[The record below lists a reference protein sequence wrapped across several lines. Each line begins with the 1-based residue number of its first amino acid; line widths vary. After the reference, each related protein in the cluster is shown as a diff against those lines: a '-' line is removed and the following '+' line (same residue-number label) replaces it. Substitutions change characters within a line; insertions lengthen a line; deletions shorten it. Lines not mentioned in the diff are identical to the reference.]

1 MSERRTVQEPMI
13 QYAAQIGWQRLSP
26 QEARRQRRGDKGRF
40 LYDTLK
46 RQLLALNP
54 GVLDDARAE
63 EVMRQLTL
71 LSATIEG
78 NRESLEWLRGEH
90 SVFVPE
96 VNRELNVR
104 LIDFENL
111 ERNLFYVTDEWRQKD
126 ASGALANRADVVFL
140 INGLPVV
147 IAETKKA
154 GLPDGLAEGIE
165 QIRRYHLETPEM
177 LTIPQ
182 VFEVTQFFDFYYGA
196 TWSTNRKNLFN
207 WKEVVSGDY
216 EQKIKSFFDRR
227 RFLRVLQDYI
237 IFLSKDDVL
246 TKVILRQHQVRAVE
260 KVVARV
266 EEGLKQRGLIWHT
279 QGSGKTLTMITIA
292 SLLLRTTKSEKPTVI
307 MIVDRNELESQLFKN
322 IQAYGIS
329 TVRVAASKKDLQ
341 DILDSDYRGLVVS
354 MVHKFDRIRGRSNMR
369 KSIIVLVDE
378 AHRSTGGSLGD
389 YLMGAIP
396 NAIYIGF
403 TGTPIDQLSQ
413 GKGTFKVF
421 GKDDPQGYLDK
432 YSIAE
437 SIEDQTTVKL
447 NYALAPSQLRVDRD
461 TLEKQFLD
469 LTEAEGVSDITE
481 LNAILDKAVELKEI
495 MKAPQRVEQIASYIA
510 DHFQSNVDP
519 MGFKAMVVAVDREAC
534 ILYKK
539 ALEKYLPA
547 DWIEAVYSPAHNDI
561 GDLRRYALKEN
572 DEKTIRRDFLKREKL
587 PKILIVTEKLLT
599 GYDAPI
605 LYCLY
610 LDKPMR
616 DHVLLQALARV
627 NRPYDDGGGQVKPC
641 GFVLDFVGIFEKLEK
656 ALAFDSD
663 LVDSVIENIDT
674 LKQLFAAWMRET
686 APRYLPYTRPGTDKT
701 LEQIISYFYDDKAR
715 REEFLTFFR
724 RLQNLYEVLSPDPFL
739 RPYLENYEALAYLYE
754 FVRRDLD
761 LASADRELTR
771 KTQALL
777 RQHTTSSPLQLPGA
791 IRELGP
797 NELAILKASQVSE
810 IIKTLNLRKLLGVV
824 VEERAKSEPHVI
836 PIGERAEEIAK
847 AYEERHLA
855 TKQAL
860 EAYEKLAEE
869 YVHADEERQQLG
881 LDANAF
887 ALYVELRHSLPDI
900 TADQVRE
907 IDALFQQYPDY
918 KWNGQQ
924 ETQLRALIYQ
934 RLSVLGV
941 RNMIQLTA
949 IATKLLNLER
959 I

>member
-1 MSERRTVQEPMI
+1 MSERRTVQEPLI
-13 QYAAQIGWQRLSP
+13 QYATQIGWQRLSS
-26 QEARRQRRGDKGRF
+26 QEARRQRRGDTGRF
-40 LYDTLK
+40 LHETLK

-54 GVLDDARAE
+54 GVLDDGRAE
-63 EVMRQLTL
+63 EVMRQLAL
-71 LSATIEG
+71 LRTSIEG
-78 NRESLEWLRGEH
+78 NREALEWLRGER

-96 VNRELNVR
+96 ANRELNVT
-104 LIDFENL
+104 LIDFEHL
-111 ERNLFYVTDEWRQKD
+111 ERNLFYVTDEWRHKD
-126 ASGALANRADVVFL
+126 ASGAFTNRADVVFL

-165 QIRRYHLETPEM
+165 QIRRYHRETPEM
-177 LTIPQ
+177 VTIPQ
-182 VFEVTQFFDFYYGA
+182 VFEVTQLFEFYYGA

-207 WKEVVSGDY
+207 WKEVVAGDF
-216 EQKIKSFFDRR
+216 EQKVKSFFDQR

-292 SLLLRTTKSEKPTVI
+292 SLLLRTAHHEKPTVI

-322 IQAYGIS
+322 IQAYGIN

-341 DILDSDYRGLVVS
+341 DLLDSDYRGLVVS
-354 MVHKFDRIRGRSNMR
+354 MVHKFDRIRARSNMR
-369 KSIIVLVDE
+369 KSIVVLVDE

-396 NAIYIGF
+396 NATYIGF

-447 NYALAPSQLRVDRD
+447 NYALAPSQLRVERE
-461 TLEKQFLD
+461 TLEKQFLE
-469 LTEAEGVSDITE
+469 LTEAEGVSDIAE

-510 DHFQSNVDP
+510 DDFRGRVEP
-519 MGFKAMVVAVDREAC
+519 MGFKAMLVAVDREAC
-534 ILYKK
+534 VLYKK
-539 ALEKYLPA
+539 ALERYLPA
-547 DWIEAVYSPAHNDI
+547 DWIEAVYSTEHNDS
-561 GDLRRYALKEN
+561 GDLKKYALKE
-572 DEKTIRRDFLKREKL
+572 DEEKTVRREFLKREKL

-605 LYCLY
+605 LYCMY

-616 DHVLLQALARV
+616 DHVLLQAIARV
-627 NRPYDDGGGQVKPC
+627 NRPYDDGYGQVKPC

-663 LVDSVIENIDT
+663 VVDSVIENVDT

-686 APRYLPYTRPGTDKT
+686 APRYLPYTRSASDKA
-701 LEQIISYFYDDKAR
+701 LERVAQYFYDDKAR
-715 REEFLTFFR
+715 REAFLTFFR

-739 RPYLENYEALAYLYE
+739 RPYLENYEALAKLYE

-771 KTQALL
+771 KTRALL
-777 RQHTTSSPLQLPGA
+777 RQNTVSSPLQLPGA
-791 IRELGP
+791 IRELGA
-797 NELAILKASQVSE
+797 NELAMLKASQTADL
-810 IIKTLNLRKLLGVV
+810 IKTLNLRKLLNAV
-824 VEERAKSEPHVI
+824 VEERAQSEPHVI

-847 AYEERHLA
+847 AYEERHL
-855 TKQAL
+855 TTQQAL

-869 YVHADEERQQLG
+869 YVHADEERQRLG
-881 LDANAF
+881 LDVNTF
-887 ALYVELRHSLPDI
+887 ALYMELRRSLPAV
-900 TADQVRE
+900 TADQARE
-907 IDALFQQYPDY
+907 MDALFQHYPDY
-918 KWNGQQ
+918 KWNNQQ

-934 RLSVLGV
+934 RLISFGIQ
-941 RNMIQLTA
+941 NMVQLTA
-949 IATKLLNLER
+949 ITTKLLSLER
-959 I
+959 T